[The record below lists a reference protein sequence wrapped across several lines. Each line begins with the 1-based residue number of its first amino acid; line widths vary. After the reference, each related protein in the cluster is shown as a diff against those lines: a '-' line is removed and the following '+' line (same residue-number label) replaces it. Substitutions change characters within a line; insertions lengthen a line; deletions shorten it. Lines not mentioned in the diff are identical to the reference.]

1 MSFLFYCEIAVKT
14 NKKNPP
20 GVSLQGQFWPPDH
33 MLYTTDLNSKTK
45 QPVTL

>member
-14 NKKNPP
+14 NKKTS

-33 MLYTTDLNSKTK
+33 MLDTTDLNSKTK